1 MTETGNTEPVGN
13 TEPDKTTNT
22 WLDSNGLKIAAC
34 FSQPAS
40 DANITV
46 VFCGGF
52 KSNMQG
58 TKALALEQ
66 WCCTHN
72 WPYVRFDYSG
82 HGQSE
87 GAFTDG
93 NIDVWLH
100 DALTVI
106 DAINS
111 GQSVLLIG
119 SSMGAWIAT
128 LAALKRPDRIAGLI
142 TLAAAPDFTE
152 RLLRQRLNQQQRD
165 ALQRGEPVAMP
176 SEYDDGSPY
185 PITQQLIE
193 NSRTHCLLDS
203 THTLDVPVRLL
214 HGTRDEDVPYD
225 TSIALLNA
233 LQCNDAQLTLIKN
246 ADHRLSGASDIALLQ
261 NTLAEMLDT
270 LRESSLKTTPKR

>member
-1 MTETGNTEPVGN
+1 VTVAGNAEPG
-13 TEPDKTTNT
+13 KTTNT

-34 FSQPAS
+34 FSQPVP
-40 DANITV
+40 DPTITV

-66 WCCTHN
+66 WCQCHK

-100 DALTVI
+100 DTLTVI
-106 DAINS
+106 DAIDS
-111 GQSVLLIG
+111 SQSVLLIG

-128 LAALKRPDRIAGLI
+128 LAALKRPGRIAGLI

-152 RLLRQRLNQQQRD
+152 QLLNHRLNQQQRD
-165 ALQRGEPVAMP
+165 ALQRGQAVAMP

-193 NSRTHCLLDS
+193 NSHAHCLLDS
-203 THTLDVPVRLL
+203 THALDIPVRLL
-214 HGTRDEDVPYD
+214 HGTHDEDVPYE
-225 TSIALLNA
+225 TSIALLSA
-233 LQCNDAQLTLIKN
+233 LQCDDARLTLIKN
-246 ADHRLSGASDIALLQ
+246 ADHRLSSASDIALLQ
-261 NTLAEMLDT
+261 NTLTEMLDT
-270 LRESSLKTTPKR
+270 LQR